1 MAKVMP
7 GPYTAQIDEPF
18 GVFLIGMRINKF
30 FAFSKWIPTARY
42 GADGAHAVPA
52 S

>member
-7 GPYTAQIDEPF
+7 GRSTAQIDEPF
-18 GVFLIGMRINKF
+18 VVLRIGMRINKF
-30 FAFSKWIPTARY
+30 FAFSKWIPTARD
-42 GADGAHAVPA
+42 GADFAHAVPA